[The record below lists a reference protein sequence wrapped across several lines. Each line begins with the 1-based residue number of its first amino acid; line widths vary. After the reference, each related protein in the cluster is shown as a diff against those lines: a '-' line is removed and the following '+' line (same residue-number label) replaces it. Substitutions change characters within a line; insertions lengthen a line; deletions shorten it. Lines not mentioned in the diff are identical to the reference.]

1 MEVNRRFFLAVM
13 ATAGMDPERLLW
25 VPGRKLISI
34 AAPLDVVPIE
44 TLFGM
49 PALLPFNVPLTERVR
64 ALFTLDP
71 MARAMVEG
79 SGTVQ
84 FVEDWKGYDFGTVR
98 NGFARSRTMVCSY
111 DSPIVIPGR
120 SGLIRLGN
128 YKIG

>member
-1 MEVNRRFFLAVM
+1 MEMNRRFFLAIA

-49 PALLPFNVPLTERVR
+49 PALMPYVPMSERVR
-64 ALFTLDP
+64 ALLAIDPAARFT
-71 MARAMVEG
+71 AEG
-79 SGTVQ
+79 SGTVR
-84 FVEDWKGYDFGTVR
+84 FTEEVGGYVAGVRRKG
-98 NGFARSRTMVCSY
+98 NPWNERSPV
-111 DSPIVIPGR
+111 IVPAT
-120 SGLIRLGN
+120 RLPMGA